1 LLAGEL
7 DRIARQA
14 DAGGLDTLWVSA
26 HLLQGEPGTDPSQ
39 EMLEAYTVLGH
50 LSAVTERIRLGV
62 LVSPVTFR
70 EPALLVKAVT
80 TLDVLSGGMR
90 SGSSRRRPPTKRSAT
105 ALARGACTGVLMG
118 TISLDT
124 TESAPD
130 QSRGASR

>member
-1 LLAGEL
+1 
-7 DRIARQA
+7 
-14 DAGGLDTLWVSA
+14 
-26 HLLQGEPGTDPSQ
+26 
-39 EMLEAYTVLGH
+39 MLEAYTVLGH

-90 SGSSRRRPPTKRSAT
+90 SGSSRRRPPKRSAT